1 MEKFEVV
8 RDPVIE
14 RLDEL
19 ADLGECWK
27 KNRDKGRN
35 PQGIRLAMIH
45 LANEI
50 IMLVGGEDGKSDTI
64 AD

>member
-1 MEKFEVV
+1 MDKIEVV
-8 RDPVIE
+8 KDPIAE

-19 ADLGECWK
+19 ADLSEYWK

-45 LANEI
+45 LANE
-50 IMLVGGEDGKSDTI
+50 LVILTRGANAKSHTDTN
-64 AD
+64 